1 MAPTPYSPLGKGCAI
16 KVTLRDGHYL
26 VLLNHVNDVIKGV
39 DSFESVRHRSSLRTL
54 VLALVGYQS
63 KPFIMSFP
71 ALDCCEFVKMIKL
84 LLDGWMAI
92 YQTSALSPCPDSA
105 KISLKSEVIR
115 VNWSRVDL
123 NEIAIRY
130 KHTDVEVFDIAVCNT
145 HIGSEKYL
153 FYFMPSPWF
162 LYNRF
167 GPKPE

>member
-1 MAPTPYSPLGKGCAI
+1 MAGWQYTKQ
-16 KVTLRDGHYL
+16 
-26 VLLNHVNDVIKGV
+26 VLCPHV
-39 DSFESVRHRSSLRTL
+39 LT
-54 VLALVGYQS
+54 
-63 KPFIMSFP
+63 
-71 ALDCCEFVKMIKL
+71 
-84 LLDGWMAI
+84 
-92 YQTSALSPCPDSA
+92 